1 MASDSLPLT
10 PTTKNKDFQTDLAAP
25 VLAGHFVHDIYTS
38 MVPPLLPVLIDKLS
52 LNLTLAGSLS
62 AIMQLPG
69 LLNPL
74 IGYVADKVSVRYF
87 IILAPAVTATL
98 VSLIGLAPGY
108 WTIAIL
114 LFAAGVSTAMFHA
127 PAPAMVARAS
137 GRRVGLGMS
146 LFMATGELGYAVGPL
161 LAVWAV
167 TTWSLEGMWRLMFLG
182 WAVSLLLFWRLN
194 RLKPQMEKPGSLQA
208 MLPGIWRVFI
218 PIIFF
223 NLFRNPLIEA
233 LTTYLPTYMNLQGAN
248 LWIAG
253 SSLAIVE
260 LSGVP
265 GALLMGVYSDRL
277 GRKRILSAAV
287 VAAALLMLVFLRVNG
302 WLQGLLLMALGF
314 TVFATMPVIQ
324 AIVQEQFPNNRA
336 VANGLFMMVT
346 FVLRPLGTFLVGAL
360 GDWLGLPTAYLI
372 AALVSLLILPAVW
385 ALPKT

>member
-1 MASDSLPLT
+1 
-10 PTTKNKDFQTDLAAP
+10 
-25 VLAGHFVHDIYTS
+25 
-38 MVPPLLPVLIDKLS
+38 
-52 LNLTLAGSLS
+52 
-62 AIMQLPG
+62 
-69 LLNPL
+69 
-74 IGYVADKVSVRYF
+74 
-87 IILAPAVTATL
+87 
-98 VSLIGLAPGY
+98 
-108 WTIAIL
+108 
-114 LFAAGVSTAMFHA
+114 
-127 PAPAMVARAS
+127 
-137 GRRVGLGMS
+137 
-146 LFMATGELGYAVGPL
+146 
-161 LAVWAV
+161 
-167 TTWSLEGMWRLMFLG
+167 
-182 WAVSLLLFWRLN
+182 
-194 RLKPQMEKPGSLQA
+194 
-208 MLPGIWRVFI
+208 
-218 PIIFF
+218 
-223 NLFRNPLIEA
+223 
-233 LTTYLPTYMNLQGAN
+233 
-248 LWIAG
+248 
-253 SSLAIVE
+253 VE